1 MEFDQE
7 CVFLDLVHG
16 DVVKVECLRDGSDA
30 VYRGTLN
37 PWLLSGRYKLYF
49 EDGAE
54 VEVGSIYAASLCQGS
69 FWFGRD
75 STNKIDSVFVREDR
89 VLAYMAQRGAN
100 LERDKVGEVTLPS
113 AEEAE
118 QILAFLDVP
127 FEPVVAGGKYAQ
139 NKAKRWTEDWKQRG
153 LIKWDDFYNVW
164 KMTHRDGEVIDE

>member
-1 MEFDQE
+1 MVFDQD
-7 CVFLDLVHG
+7 CVFLDIVHG
-16 DVVKVECLRDGSDA
+16 NVTKMDCLRDGSDE

-49 EDGAE
+49 EDGAV
-54 VEVGSIYAASLCQGS
+54 VEIGSIYGAALCHGS

-100 LERDKVGEVTLPS
+100 LERDKAGEVTLPS
-113 AEEAE
+113 AKEAE
-118 QILAFLDVP
+118 KILADLDVP
-127 FEPVVAGGKYAQ
+127 FEPIVAGCQYAMD
-139 NKAKRWTEDWKQRG
+139 KAKRWTEDWKQRG

-164 KMTHRDGEVIDE
+164 KMTNLEGAIDE